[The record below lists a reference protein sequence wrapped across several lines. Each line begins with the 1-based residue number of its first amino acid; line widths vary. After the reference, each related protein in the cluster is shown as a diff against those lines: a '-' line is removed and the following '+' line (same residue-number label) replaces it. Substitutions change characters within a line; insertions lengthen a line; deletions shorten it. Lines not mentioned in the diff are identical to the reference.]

1 MRKFRLALVALLV
14 LVLVLIG
21 TSGGFLVVNDVH
33 HADLIVVLA
42 GEIDRRPARG
52 LELLQQGYAAQ
63 VLLDVPARAK
73 IFDRQTIDIAQ
84 EYVNT
89 LPDRGRIRICPIV
102 GLSTKAEAHDVAH
115 CFGDAP
121 SKQILLVTS
130 DYHTR
135 RAISTFRRELPGH
148 EFFIAATK
156 DPSQFG
162 TQWWQQR
169 QWAKINLDEWL
180 KLVWWQLVDRWRK

>member
-1 MRKFRLALVALLV
+1 MGKFRLALIVSLA

-21 TSGGFLVVNDVH
+21 TSGTFLVVNDVH
-33 HADLIVVLA
+33 HADIIVVLA
-42 GEIDRRPARG
+42 GETDRRPARG
-52 LELLQQGYAAQ
+52 LELLRQHYAAQ
-63 VLLDVPARAK
+63 LALDVPAAAK

-89 LPDRGRIRICPIV
+89 LPDRERIRICPIV

-115 CFGDAP
+115 CLGDAA

-148 EFFIAATK
+148 EFFIAATT

-162 TQWWQQR
+162 TQWWKHR
-169 QWAKINLDEWL
+169 QWAKINFDEWL
-180 KLVWWQLVDRWRK
+180 RLVWWQLVDRWRK